1 MEAGV
6 IVGVPQIADGARVG
20 AAIAGGRA
28 CRSPSCSVRC
38 LRRQGTEEDA
48 AAGPPASIDL
58 CVSHGLYDCGG
69 GDRSARVYVLR
80 GAPPELR
87 WSRSHPAWLGTLR
100 LFAALSRCLASFPAA
115 RCVFSSALFL
125 RGPLYT
131 SPQRPHRPPLRAVD
145 ARHVDPAQAP
155 NSFPP
160 LAWGALRETERRAGI
175 SYERPITQRAVQ
187 PGR

>member
-58 CVSHGLYDCGG
+58 CASHGLYDCGG

-87 WSRSHPAWLGTLR
+87 WSRCHSAWPGTLR

-131 SPQRPHRPPLRAVD
+131 SPRRPHRPPPRAVG
-145 ARHVDPAQAP
+145 ARRVDPAQVP

-160 LAWGALRETERRAGI
+160 LAGGALRETERRAGI
-175 SYERPITQRAVQ
+175 SYERPITQRAAQ

>member
-1 MEAGV
+1 M
-6 IVGVPQIADGARVG
+6 IVGVPQIADGTRVG

-131 SPQRPHRPPLRAVD
+131 SPRGPHTPPPRARGRRQ
-145 ARHVDPAQAP
+145 ACGPGASAQLV
-155 NSFPP
+155 PP
-160 LAWGALRETERRAGI
+160 LARGALRETDRRAGI
-175 SYERPITQRAVQ
+175 SYERPITQRAAQ